1 MKFILASKSLRRIE
15 LLKKEGYHFIVKP
28 ANINE
33 KTSYKNPKLIV
44 KELAYKK
51 AITIAKKYPNIPVLS
66 ADTIVYCKN
75 KVIGKPKNKNDAFN
89 LLKLQSGSWQS
100 VYSGVCLIWISKNIF
115 LCDFEK
121 SKCYMRKLTNDEIKK
136 ISSKHLDKAGGW
148 AVQDGNDLLITKIKG
163 RYDNVVGLPLNIVK
177 KFINRIKKI

>member
-1 MKFILASKSLRRIE
+1 MKFILASKSPRRIE
-15 LLKKEGYHFIVKP
+15 LLKRNGFSFIIKP
-28 ANINE
+28 ANIHE
-33 KTSYKNPKLIV
+33 KSSYKKPELIV

-51 AITIAKKYPNIPVLS
+51 ALNVAKNNPKIPVLA

-75 KVIGKPKNKNDAFN
+75 KVIGKPKSKKEAFN
-89 LLKLQSGSWQS
+89 FLKFQSGSWQS

-121 SKCYMRKLTNDEIKK
+121 SKCYMTKLSNDEIKN

-163 RYDNVVGLPLNIVK
+163 RYDNIVGLPLNIVK